1 MLDIHTK
8 GLGNGT
14 KGSSASEP
22 LPVGERT
29 LPELADE
36 LALSD
41 PSRIWATIARASDV
55 SDGFLDVTVKE
66 LANAV
71 SATAWW
77 IEEKIGRSDEFAT
90 IAYQGA
96 SDIRYAI
103 FWFAA
108 IKCGYKL
115 LVPSVRNSVSGNVSL
130 MEQTQCTKFFY
141 SKETAPN
148 ARKLREE
155 MPNLESFEVPTL
167 KEMLSGPSEHYF
179 YSKDWTEAKDE
190 PVIICHTSGSTG
202 SYKPIVLDHMYF
214 AIYDNQRKLPLIE
227 GRQNLSYANFDFHGG
242 GKFYSAFPPF
252 HVAGIVSITVVP
264 LFFDA
269 TVVYGPVDTPAS
281 GEIASKIMR
290 CLNIRA
296 LFTPPTILE
305 EFMQEPGS
313 LGQAATLDFALFAGG
328 PLAPSCGDIVIQA
341 TEVYQFTGSTEIGIV
356 PTLTPK
362 PRENW
367 NYFEWH
373 PVYECKVES
382 IDGKTFELVIPR
394 NDSLDWIRGRC
405 FPDRLAPE
413 WRTKDTYRRHP
424 ANRDIWRFHGRTD
437 DIIVLSNGEKFSPVS
452 QEGIIQGHSLLSGA
466 LLTGQARAQAA
477 LLVELRKG
485 VTLSHAE
492 VVEQIWPTV
501 EKANSLAPA
510 HARIFRSKILVT
522 SPETPFERVGK
533 GTVKRKETL
542 ALYAARFDALYDGG
556 KNGAT
561 IGDLPAVDNIDD
573 LASIRRFLQAHFKE
587 ALRTDVATE
596 DTDFFDLGLNSVQTI
611 ELAGG
616 IRAAFEPQVN
626 GQTSVKSISP
636 KTIYAHPT
644 IDSLSVYL
652 HSLARPNGN
661 SGIRGNTAR
670 SNVEGRTQRMKH
682 LVEKYAKD
690 LPSKAVFPLDADL
703 QIGHGQAKRPVTVI
717 LTGTTGTLGIWL
729 LHALLSDQKV
739 PKVYCLDRS
748 ADARER
754 NLKGFAERHFPVSP
768 LFDGTKCEFLQVSF
782 GHPHFGLDTEQ
793 FTELLQKVD
802 VVIHNAWAVNFN
814 HSLESFEAVHI
825 RGVRNFINFSLG
837 SLRKPRIYFV
847 SSISSVGNWAAV
859 HGFHVPVPA
868 QGLDRNNYDVAQVD
882 LGYGESKHVSERILE
897 RASQSGVPVSIL
909 RVGQIAGPLAVDGG
923 CWTKHEWLPSL
934 VRTSKALGRIPAEL
948 GLVDWIPVDKLANTI
963 KDLVFA
969 NIEKASL
976 EVYNLVN
983 PRVSSW
989 SDLVPAVQN
998 FYKELHSSSP
1008 AMKTIP
1014 LDKWVEALERIDL
1027 NNRDA
1032 VDEMPSIKI
1041 LDFYKAIGESL
1052 STSPIS
1058 NIAAFDTDNL
1068 SRESDTMRNLRSI
1081 DRETVTIWL
1090 RQWDF

>member
-1 MLDIHTK
+1 M
-8 GLGNGT
+8 
-14 KGSSASEP
+14 S
-22 LPVGERT
+22 
-29 LPELADE
+29 
-36 LALSD
+36 
-41 PSRIWATIARASDV
+41 
-55 SDGFLDVTVKE
+55 
-66 LANAV
+66 
-71 SATAWW
+71 
-77 IEEKIGRSDEFAT
+77 
-90 IAYQGA
+90 
-96 SDIRYAI
+96 
-103 FWFAA
+103 
-108 IKCGYKL
+108 
-115 LVPSVRNSVSGNVSL
+115 
-130 MEQTQCTKFFY
+130 
-141 SKETAPN
+141 
-148 ARKLREE
+148 
-155 MPNLESFEVPTL
+155 
-167 KEMLSGPSEHYF
+167 
-179 YSKDWTEAKDE
+179 
-190 PVIICHTSGSTG
+190 
-202 SYKPIVLDHMYF
+202 
-214 AIYDNQRKLPLIE
+214 
-227 GRQNLSYANFDFHGG
+227 
-242 GKFYSAFPPF
+242 
-252 HVAGIVSITVVP
+252 VAGIVSITVVP

-290 CLNIRA
+290 CLTIRA

-305 EFMQEPGS
+305 EFMQEAGS
-313 LGQAATLDFALFAGG
+313 LEQAATLDFALFAGG
-328 PLAPSCGDIVIQA
+328 PLAPSCGDIIIQA

-373 PVYECKVES
+373 PVYECKMES
-382 IDGKTFELVIPR
+382 IDGETFELVIPR
-394 NDSLDWIRGRC
+394 NDSLDWIRGKC

-424 ANRDIWRFHGRTD
+424 ANREIWRFHGRTD

-492 VVEQIWPTV
+492 VIEQIWPTV

-542 ALYAARFDALYDGG
+542 ALYAAPFDALYDGV
-556 KNGAT
+556 KNGGT
-561 IGDLPAVDNIDD
+561 TGDLPAVDNIDD

-587 ALRTDVATE
+587 ALQTDVTTE
-596 DTDFFDLGLNSVQTI
+596 DTDFFDLGLDSVQTI

-616 IRAAFEPQVN
+616 IRAAFEPHVN
-626 GQTSVKSISP
+626 GQTSMKSISP

-652 HSLARPNGN
+652 HSLAKPNGN
-661 SGIRGNTAR
+661 SGIRENTAH
-670 SNVEGRTQRMKH
+670 SNVERRTQRMKH

-690 LPSKAVFPLDADL
+690 LPSKAVSLLDGDL
-703 QIGHGQAKRPVTVI
+703 QIGYGQAKERLTVI

-729 LHALLSDQKV
+729 LHTLLSDQKV
-739 PKVYCLDRS
+739 SKVYCLDRS

-754 NLKGFAERHFPVSP
+754 NLKSFAERHFPVSS
-768 LFDGTKCEFLQVSF
+768 LYDGTKCEFLQASF
-782 GHPHFGLDTEQ
+782 GHPHFGLGSEQ
-793 FTELLQKVD
+793 FTELSQKVD
-802 VVIHNAWAVNFN
+802 AVIHNAWAVNFN
-814 HSLESFEAVHI
+814 HSLESFDAVHI

-837 SLRKPRIYFV
+837 SPRKPRIHFV
-847 SSISSVGNWAAV
+847 SSISSVGNWPAV
-859 HGFHVPVPA
+859 HGFNVPVPT
-868 QGLDRNNYDVAQVD
+868 QGLDRYSYDVAQVD

-948 GLVDWIPVDKLANTI
+948 GVVDWIPVDKLAETI

-969 NIEKASL
+969 NAEKASL

-989 SDLVPAVQN
+989 SDLVPAVQT
-998 FYKELHSSSP
+998 FYKDLHGSSST
-1008 AMKTIP
+1008 METIP

-1090 RQWDF
+1090 RQWDY

>member
-1 MLDIHTK
+1 MPEIDT
-8 GLGNGT
+8 NVRSNEPS
-14 KGSSASEP
+14 GSPVSEP
-22 LPVGERT
+22 LPVGRRT
-29 LPELADE
+29 LPELTDE
-36 LALSD
+36 LAHSH
-41 PSRIWATIARASDV
+41 PSKVWATIASTSDV
-55 SDGFLDVTVKE
+55 SDGFLDITVKS
-66 LANAV
+66 LADAAN
-71 SATAWW
+71 ATAWW
-77 IEEKIGRSDEFAT
+77 IEENIGRSDKFVT

-96 SDIRYAI
+96 SDVRYAI

-130 MEQTQCTKFFY
+130 MEQTQCMKFFF
-141 SKETAPN
+141 SRETAPN
-148 ARKLREE
+148 AQKLHEE

-167 KEMLSGPSEHYF
+167 KEMLDGPSKHYP
-179 YSKDWTEAKDE
+179 YSKDWTKAKDE

-214 AIYDNQRKLPLIE
+214 AIYDNMRKLPLIE
-227 GRQNLSYANFDFHGG
+227 GRKNLSYANFDFPGG

-281 GEIASKIMR
+281 GELASKIMK
-290 CLNIRA
+290 CLTIRA

-305 EFMQEPGS
+305 EFMQEAGS
-313 LGQAATLDFALFAGG
+313 LEQAATLDFALFAGG
-328 PLAPSCGDIVIQA
+328 PLAPSCGDIVIKA

-356 PTLTPK
+356 PTLTPQ

-367 NYFEWH
+367 NYLEWH
-373 PVYECKVES
+373 PVYECKMES
-382 IDGKTFELVIPR
+382 IDGETFELVIPR
-394 NDSLDWIRGRC
+394 NDSLDWIRGKC

-413 WRTKDTYRRHP
+413 WRTKDTYRRH
-424 ANRDIWRFHGRTD
+424 ADREIWRFHGRTD

-485 VTLSHAE
+485 LNLSHAE
-492 VVEQIWPTV
+492 VIEQIWPTV

-542 ALYAARFDALYDGG
+542 ALYAAPFDALYSGV
-556 KNGAT
+556 KNGGT
-561 IGDLPAVDNIDD
+561 TSDLPAVDNIDD
-573 LASIRRFLQAHFKE
+573 VASIRHFLQAHFKE
-587 ALRTDVATE
+587 ALQRDVATE
-596 DTDFFDLGLNSVQTI
+596 DTDFFDLGLDSVQTI
-611 ELAGG
+611 ELASG
-616 IRAAFEPQVN
+616 IRAALKPHVN
-626 GQTSVKSISP
+626 GQTSLKSISP

-652 HSLARPNGN
+652 HNLARQNGN
-661 SGIRGNTAR
+661 NTVREYTAK
-670 SNVEGRTQRMKH
+670 SDVEGRTQRMKS
-682 LVEKYAKD
+682 LVAKHTKD
-690 LPSKAVFPLDADL
+690 LPSTAITAPDDGL
-703 QIGHGQAKRPVTVI
+703 QIGGGRAKEALTVV
-717 LTGTTGTLGIWL
+717 LTGTTGTLGLWL
-729 LHALLSDQKV
+729 LHILLSDEKV
-739 PKVYCLDRS
+739 SKVYCLDRS

-768 LFDGTKCEFLQVSF
+768 LFDDAKCEFLQASF
-782 GHPHFGLDTEQ
+782 GHPHFGLGTGK
-793 FTELLQKVD
+793 FTQLSQTVD
-802 VVIHNAWAVNFN
+802 AVIHNAWAVNFN
-814 HSLESFEAVHI
+814 HSLESFDAVHI
-825 RGVRNFINFSLG
+825 RGVRNFIDFSQG
-837 SLRKPRIYFV
+837 SPRKPRIHFV

-859 HGFHVPVPA
+859 HGFDVPVPA
-868 QGLDRNNYDVAQVD
+868 HGLERYTYDVAQVD

-897 RASQSGVPVSIL
+897 KASQSGVPVSIL

-934 VRTSKALGRIPAEL
+934 VRTSKALGRIPGEL
-948 GLVDWIPVDKLANTI
+948 GVVDWIPVDELATAI
-963 KDLVFA
+963 KDLIFA
-969 NIEKASL
+969 NAGKTSF

-983 PRVSSW
+983 HRVASW

-998 FYKELHSSSP
+998 FYGDLHSTSP
-1008 AMKTIP
+1008 AMETIP

-1041 LDFYKAIGESL
+1041 LNFYKAIGESL

-1068 SRESDTMRNLRSI
+1068 SRASNTMRDLKPI
-1081 DRETVTIWL
+1081 DRETVTVWL